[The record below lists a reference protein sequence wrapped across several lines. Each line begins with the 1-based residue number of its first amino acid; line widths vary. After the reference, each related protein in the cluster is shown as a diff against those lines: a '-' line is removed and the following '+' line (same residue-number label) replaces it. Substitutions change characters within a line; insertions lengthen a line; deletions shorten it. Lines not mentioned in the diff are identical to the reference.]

1 MVRHLAGE
9 PTSYTSER
17 LRGYWGEL
25 NARYFR
31 NSLPPIEITWSQR
44 LTSSAGMF
52 VSDTGP
58 RSKVAAFSDPRHRR
72 RRIRLSTRLLQHQP
86 EQEIIGTLAH
96 EMIHQWQFDVLK
108 RCPDHGPDFRR
119 KMELMNRDGLAI
131 TIRHTLDAEVEAL
144 AKYAW
149 QCLRCG
155 SLYHRQRRTIR
166 SRRHRCVCSGTLKE
180 VPSTEVE
187 RLRSSRHK
195 AKNHARSTFDVRTF
209 GLSTTVVRPVQLE
222 LNFPIP

>member
-1 MVRHLAGE
+1 MVRHLAHLAGE
-9 PTSYTSER
+9 PPSYTSER
-17 LRGYWGEL
+17 LRSYWSEL

-31 NSLPPIEITWSQR
+31 NALPSVEITWSQR
-44 LTSSAGMF
+44 LISSAGMF
-52 VSDTGP
+52 VSLIGP
-58 RSKVAAFSDPRHRR
+58 RAHVAIHPETRHGR
-72 RRIRLSTRLLQHQP
+72 RRIRLSVPLLQHQS

-119 KMELMNRDGLAI
+119 MMELMNRDGLAI

-166 SRRHRCVCSGTLKE
+166 PRRHRCGACSGPLKA
-180 VPSTEVE
+180 VE
-187 RLRSSRHK
+187 PTAIASRTSK
-195 AKNHARSTFDVRTF
+195 GQQRKPLTSF
-209 GLSTTVVRPVQLE
+209 VVTQRPVQLE
-222 LNFPIP
+222 LRFAIP